1 MAEERK
7 TLNFIGRIAFLI
19 AFVIAIIMGL
29 LTGAEVVTMDT
40 FGWIILTLV
49 ILGLIVGLLNITQE
63 EVANFLIASVALI
76 VFNTLSGLLLLIPYI
91 GNYIVAIINF
101 IAIFVAPAAL
111 IVALKAVVSITKN

>member
-19 AFVIAIIMGL
+19 AFVIAIVMGL

-111 IVALKAVVSITKN
+111 IVALKAVVSMTKN

>member
-111 IVALKAVVSITKN
+111 IVALKAVVSMTKN

>member
-7 TLNFIGRIAFLI
+7 TLNFIGRIAFLV

-63 EVANFLIASVALI
+63 EVSNFLIASVALI

-91 GNYIVAIINF
+91 GNYIVSIINY

-111 IVALKAVVSITKN
+111 VVALKAVITMSKN

>member
-19 AFVIAIIMGL
+19 AFVIAIVMGL

-49 ILGLIVGLLNITQE
+49 ILGLIVGLLNIAQG

-111 IVALKAVVSITKN
+111 IVALKAVISMTKN